1 MLFTHVCHSQVFTS
15 LDLFVSL
22 SQPLSGLGG
31 LSPLCGGGGLWQATG
46 WYLWGYPGQV
56 GFARISWS
64 CLHRAP
70 EEHSP
75 YGYQAEDSLLESEGK
90 LLAFINLLSGSI
102 VRTMVFISD
111 LVSWLER
118 SLKRLKSNN
127 IGLCQL

>member
-1 MLFTHVCHSQVFTS
+1 MVGVGCGKPQGGTS
-15 LDLFVSL
+15 
-22 SQPLSGLGG
+22 GG
-31 LSPLCGGGGLWQATG
+31 H
-46 WYLWGYPGQV
+46 PGQV